1 MNRCPSLNF
10 LATCLSTCIAL
21 AVSRVA
27 PAADP
32 PTPAT
37 KPAAKS
43 LDDELLQGLDNKL
56 QNGIDDKP
64 ATDDSKKPIAKPT
77 EKPADKP
84 APHAPDQR
92 PPADQKPSPLLDPL
106 DEQLENS
113 LNAGEDLGSAGEGNG
128 NPLARIVVKM
138 RKVQQR
144 LAQNNSDSL
153 TQNEQKRISDEL
165 KSLIDQI
172 AQQQQQQPS
181 NSSAPQ
187 QSSRDKPKQ
196 GNAPPGHAP
205 GDPDKQRARDSSPG
219 VRRNHTDRPD
229 PAAARE
235 VVTKELDRLNLPE
248 KDREEMLQAPP
259 DEFLPGHESS
269 IEQYFKRLI
278 EQEDERP

>member
-1 MNRCPSLNF
+1 MNRRLPVVF
-10 LATCLSTCIAL
+10 LATCLTTCIPL
-21 AVSRVA
+21 AVSQVA

-32 PTPAT
+32 PSPAT

-56 QNGIDDKP
+56 QGGAADKP
-64 ATDDSKKPIAKPT
+64 AADSAK
-77 EKPADKP
+77 KPADTP
-84 APHAPDQR
+84 APHAPDQK
-92 PPADQKPSPLLDPL
+92 PSAEKKPSPLVDPL

-113 LNAGEDLGSAGEGNG
+113 LNAGEDLGSAGEGQK
-128 NPLARIVVKM
+128 NPLAKIVVKM
-138 RKVQQR
+138 RQVQQR
-144 LAQNNSDSL
+144 LAENKSDSL

-165 KSLIDQI
+165 KSLVDQL

-187 QSSRDKPKQ
+187 QSSREKPKQ
-196 GNAPPGHAP
+196 GGAPPGHAP
-205 GDPDKQRARDSSPG
+205 GDPDKQPSRDSSPG

-229 PAAARE
+229 PETARE
-235 VVTKELDRLNLPE
+235 VVTKELDRLHLPD

-269 IEQYFKRLI
+269 IDQYFQRLI

>member
-1 MNRCPSLNF
+1 MNRSPTLRF
-10 LATCLSTCIAL
+10 LAVYLTALIAL

-27 PAADP
+27 LAADP
-32 PTPAT
+32 PTPAA

-56 QNGIDDKP
+56 SNGIDDKP
-64 ATDDSKKPIAKPT
+64 AADSEKKPAAKPT
-77 EKPADKP
+77 EKPTDKP
-84 APHAPDQR
+84 APRAP
-92 PPADQKPSPLLDPL
+92 DQKPSADKKASPLVDPL

-113 LNAGEDLGSAGEGNG
+113 LDAGEDLGSAGEGNG

-165 KSLIDQI
+165 KSLIDQL
-172 AQQQQQQPS
+172 AQQQQQPS
-181 NSSAPQ
+181 NSSTPQ
-187 QSSRDKPKQ
+187 KSSREKPKQ

-205 GDPDKQRARDSSPG
+205 GDPDKQPARDSSPG

-235 VVTKELDRLNLPE
+235 VVTKELDRLNLPD
-248 KDREEMLQAPP
+248 KDREAMLQAPP